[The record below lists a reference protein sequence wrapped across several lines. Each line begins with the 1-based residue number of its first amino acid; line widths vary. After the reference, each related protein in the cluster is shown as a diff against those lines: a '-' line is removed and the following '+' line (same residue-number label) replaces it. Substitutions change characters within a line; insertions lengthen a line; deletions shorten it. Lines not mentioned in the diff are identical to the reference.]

1 MRIKNIYKT
10 LKKDKKLVLA
20 LVIVLKTKHYCKA
33 TDASICS
40 SQTDLC
46 QSEYRDA
53 KKKIKNRFWH
63 LNIW

>member
-10 LKKDKKLVLA
+10 LKKRQKLVLA
-20 LVIVLKTKHYCKA
+20 LVIVLETKHYCKA
-33 TDASICS
+33 TDASICL

-53 KKKIKNRFWH
+53 KRKLKIDFG
-63 LNIW
+63 I